1 MASLPKDENPQK
13 EITSQENPSEI
24 IEDKDNKDNTSKKK
38 LKSKFNLL
46 EQGRLMIIVYR
57 KKFPKI

>member
-38 LKSKFNLL
+38 V
-46 EQGRLMIIVYR
+46 QI
-57 KKFPKI
+57 KI